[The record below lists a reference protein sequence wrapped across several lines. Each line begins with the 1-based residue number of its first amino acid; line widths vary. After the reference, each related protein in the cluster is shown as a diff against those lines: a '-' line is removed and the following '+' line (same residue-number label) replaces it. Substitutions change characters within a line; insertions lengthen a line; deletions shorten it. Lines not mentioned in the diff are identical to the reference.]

1 MSLKEKLKN
10 WYVNFTQLRWTVG
23 VADFDP
29 KAILDPKSKLK
40 IHWVKHHCRESWF
53 ADPFILS
60 VTDDYIYILVE
71 EFIYSLNRGRISRL
85 KVNSHNWKLESIDP
99 IIEQK
104 THMSFPAYYRE
115 NGKVYIYPENTLT
128 GKLTLFE
135 YDEETGAAVKVRDIS
150 DRPLADAVM
159 YKINGNDV
167 ILATTAPNDSGRNL
181 DIYPY
186 ADDPQ
191 EAPLDT
197 VSFDSK
203 IARNAGFPFE
213 AQGITVRPAQDCTR
227 FYGSCVVLQEMAVEQ
242 GKLKF
247 REIRRLYSPRFTY
260 KHAFHTFNV
269 FQNKYVAVDAEGFK
283 HGFVAWFIFTIRN
296 IVRCR

>member
-60 VTDDYIYILVE
+60 ITEDYVYILVE

-85 KVNSHNWKLESIDP
+85 KVNRHNWKLERIDP

-104 THMSFPAYYRE
+104 THMSFPAYYWE
-115 NGKVYIYPENTLT
+115 NGEVYIYPENTLT

-135 YDEETGAAVKVRDIS
+135 YDEETG
-150 DRPLADAVM
+150 
-159 YKINGNDV
+159 
-167 ILATTAPNDSGRNL
+167 
-181 DIYPY
+181 
-186 ADDPQ
+186 
-191 EAPLDT
+191 
-197 VSFDSK
+197 
-203 IARNAGFPFE
+203 
-213 AQGITVRPAQDCTR
+213 
-227 FYGSCVVLQEMAVEQ
+227 
-242 GKLKF
+242 
-247 REIRRLYSPRFTY
+247 
-260 KHAFHTFNV
+260 
-269 FQNKYVAVDAEGFK
+269 
-283 HGFVAWFIFTIRN
+283 
-296 IVRCR
+296 